1 MINEP
6 PVAPAPPVNWIVD
19 KILLDQLVGSG
30 EEGFPEQMEQDHPQ
44 GQEINMDV
52 QDEEQDGEQPQ
63 LQEQNMQMHIGY
75 MFNPTFGPDP
85 AFLEWERSKNEKA
98 AELWASFF
106 SNANPNS
113 LHIKIPSQ
121 WAQFFTVLLLSPNNF
136 SWAKDFLSSNAT
148 SCLIL
153 NDETIDFFLPPKCPS
168 DNALPCPNNTDVS
181 ALNNDAGNKQIHQE
195 ESLSINLNITP
206 SKKSTSRRDTPVVD
220 SALRRSTRLKEVS
233 NGFKRNS
240 CSSKKCLACS
250 PNPPSIP
257 FHSNHCH

>member
-1 MINEP
+1 MNLNDPTVNDQDEGLDMNHPPLDQDLHAVIMHPVLPDDGLFIELNDLQNNMVEQHLLQLENEVYLMEPALEEVELVQLSDDLHQGMINEP

-19 KILLDQLVGSG
+19 EIPLDQLVGPG
-30 EEGFPEQMEQDHPQ
+30 EEGFPEQIEQDHPQ

-98 AELWASFF
+98 AELLASFF
-106 SNANPNS
+106 SKANPNS

-136 SWAKDFLSSNAT
+136 SRAKDFLSSNAT
-148 SCLIL
+148 SCLNL
-153 NDETIDFFLPPKCPS
+153 NNETIDFF
-168 DNALPCPNNTDVS
+168 S
-181 ALNNDAGNKQIHQE
+181 ATKM
-195 ESLSINLNITP
+195 S
-206 SKKSTSRRDTPVVD
+206 
-220 SALRRSTRLKEVS
+220 
-233 NGFKRNS
+233 F
-240 CSSKKCLACS
+240 
-250 PNPPSIP
+250 
-257 FHSNHCH
+257 